1 MRGKKQGGD
10 YISSEG
16 KEIIASIEKIKGQLE
31 QTRRNFDLVTDENLI
46 DSYIYEIISLTKKYQ
61 YFLKMAKESG
71 LVAEGFEKIS

>member
-46 DSYIYEIISLTKKYQ
+46 DSYIY
-61 YFLKMAKESG
+61 
-71 LVAEGFEKIS
+71 